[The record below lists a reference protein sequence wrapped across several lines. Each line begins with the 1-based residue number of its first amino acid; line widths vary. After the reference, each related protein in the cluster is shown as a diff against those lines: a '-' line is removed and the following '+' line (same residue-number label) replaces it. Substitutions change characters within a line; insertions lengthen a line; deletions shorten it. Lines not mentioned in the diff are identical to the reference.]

1 MENIIIVKEELECD
15 VKRAFSMFT
24 INELLEKW
32 LTVKANVEPK
42 VGGKYELFWQPE
54 DPENNSTIG
63 CKVTGIEKNKYISFD
78 WKGPAKFK
86 EIMNFVD
93 PLTHIIVFFSQIHN
107 SRKSIVHLFH
117 TGWRKDPDW
126 RAPREYFQ
134 KAWCIAL
141 EELREKIKP
150 NELC

>member
-1 MENIIIVKEELECD
+1 MENIIVVKEELDCD
-15 VKRAFSMFT
+15 VKTAFSMFT
-24 INELLEKW
+24 NNKFLEKW

-42 VGGKYELFWQPE
+42 VGGRYELFWQPE

-63 CKVTGIEKNKYISFD
+63 CKVTGIEKNTYISFD

-93 PLTHIIVFFSQIHN
+93 PLTHIIVIFSQVPN
-107 SRKSIVHLFH
+107 SKKSIVHLFH
-117 TGWRKDPDW
+117 TGWREGSDW
-126 RAPREYFQ
+126 REPREYFQ

-141 EELREKIKP
+141 EELRGKIHQK
-150 NELC
+150 ELC